1 MGLARL
7 SRCGAET
14 DGLRS
19 LSAAIPNRLS
29 GCTSSPGRRYHP
41 RRSLPLWAVASE
53 HPTEGYLVRRSL
65 VGSTIVPC
73 QWAHHRPRSHVSCHA
88 GPAGPKARRGGYL
101 VGGRRS
107 TYDLRVR
114 VRKQGVVSFVAEQWK
129 MHACK
134 SQQRMVYA
142 WCTLIWAC
150 VLAGFYSV
158 GHNRPFA
165 RCTVYYVLRS
175 VLSRLR

>member
-1 MGLARL
+1 MSCQLASEHPSEGSLVRKSLVVLTPPLIATVGRRVSRL
-7 SRCGAET
+7 STRVALCHS
-14 DGLRS
+14 GLSRVFVSFPSARPFGRTFSIARAS
-19 LSAAIPNRLS
+19 LQF
-29 GCTSSPGRRYHP
+29 
-41 RRSLPLWAVASE
+41 ASE

-134 SQQRMVYA
+134 SQQRMVQ
-142 WCTLIWAC
+142 
-150 VLAGFYSV
+150 S
-158 GHNRPFA
+158 GHVFLQGSIA
-165 RCTVYYVLRS
+165 
-175 VLSRLR
+175 